1 MDLVRFEGNCPR
13 NVAKDAKYGV
23 RTRGGSLVI
32 GLVYNTQDGE
42 RWHATTEQHPELVR
56 MVSEVKVALSGS
68 HAGPFYINEYR
79 QVIVP
84 ASGTE
89 EYFLAGEYDRPLRFS
104 FEGRMLS
111 GEPIGPDGKELSPG
125 DEWVG
130 PRPGVPY
137 VIKAGGADVYYKTRP
152 RPNVERRILLSEF
165 AGPEAAAALVRR
177 LTVHKGWGGGRF
189 YVNEWRAFF
198 APVDSREGWRFIYMG
213 KLEDKDR
220 WFPKPHGQ
228 VF

>member
-1 MDLVRFEGNCPR
+1 
-13 NVAKDAKYGV
+13 
-23 RTRGGSLVI
+23 
-32 GLVYNTQDGE
+32 
-42 RWHATTEQHPELVR
+42 
-56 MVSEVKVALSGS
+56 
-68 HAGPFYINEYR
+68 
-79 QVIVP
+79 
-84 ASGTE
+84 
-89 EYFLAGEYDRPLRFS
+89 
-104 FEGRMLS
+104 
-111 GEPIGPDGKELSPG
+111 
-125 DEWVG
+125 
-130 PRPGVPY
+130 
-137 VIKAGGADVYYKTRP
+137 
-152 RPNVERRILLSEF
+152 LLSEF